1 MEVVAKDRTLMA
13 DLLSKDRGGQEMEQC
28 YGCIVREVDNPWLE
42 IVENMVFIKRVVLRT
57 LPDTNRLVLTI
68 GIFTGSD

>member
-13 DLLSKDRGGQEMEQC
+13 DQLNTDQGGQEMEQC
-28 YGCIVREVDNPWLE
+28 YECIVREVDNPWLE

-68 GIFTGSD
+68 GIFTGGD